1 MQMIRYDIDLAR
13 KHFQNWFAVLV
24 KYFVQDKR
32 RNAQKVQK
40 YRGEHEQSILQEG
53 WATKETVWWKLHVKT
68 ASLTERKFEFKDVFY
83 V

>member
-13 KHFQNWFAVLV
+13 KHFQNWFAALV
-24 KYFVQDKR
+24 KYFVQDREEMLKKSKSIVGE
-32 RNAQKVQK
+32 QK
-40 YRGEHEQSILQEG
+40 QSILQEG
-53 WATKETVWWKLHVKT
+53 WATKETVCRKLHVKT